1 MVKESLSLTTN
12 TMLIVQMSNVLII
25 DAKYYEHS
33 MQVQFNKHTLHSA
46 NLYQIFTYVKN
57 KEYELKE
64 KDHTVSGMLLYT
76 KTDEE
81 IYPNNVYQM
90 SGNQIMVRAL
100 DLNLPFTEIA
110 KQLNTIAKVHF
121 NL

>member
-1 MVKESLSLTTN
+1 
-12 TMLIVQMSNVLII
+12 MLQRVDRDLLI
-25 DAKYYEHS
+25 DAKYYEQR

-57 KEYELKE
+57 KEYELRE
-64 KDHTVSGMLLYT
+64 KDHTVSGMLLYE

-90 SGNQIMVRAL
+90 SGNQITVRTL
-100 DLNLPFTEIA
+100 DLNLPFTEIVE
-110 KQLNTIAKVHF
+110 QLNTIAKTHF